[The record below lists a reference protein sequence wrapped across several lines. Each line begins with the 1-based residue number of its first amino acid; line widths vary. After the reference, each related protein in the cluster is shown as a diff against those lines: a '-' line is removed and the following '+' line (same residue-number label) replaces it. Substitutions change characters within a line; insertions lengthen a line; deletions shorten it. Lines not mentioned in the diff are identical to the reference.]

1 MRTIPLSI
9 ALMTVLAALAAAPST
24 APLAAQETPPSV
36 VASYE
41 ALADTILAVRR
52 AEAALVRSLLDGHRH
67 AAEILAAKGDW
78 QGAAAQIALFGN
90 EGDNAI
96 GGVRKRLLDGG
107 HHYNAG
113 GEAQGIFEEGYVV
126 VTKDAKQKIL
136 ALATRLRTTR
146 DDGERQKAWKEFQ
159 AIAGPL
165 LEAK

>member
-1 MRTIPLSI
+1 MRKLHFGPFFLLLLLS
-9 ALMTVLAALAAAPST
+9 
-24 APLAAQETPPSV
+24 APLARPLTAQETPPAV

-67 AAEILAAKGDW
+67 AAETLKARGDW

-96 GGVRKRLLDGG
+96 GGVRKRLLEGG

-113 GEAQGIFEEGYVV
+113 GEEQGVFEQGYVV
-126 VTKDAKQKIL
+126 VTKEAKKNLLVLARTIRTASGDA
-136 ALATRLRTTR
+136 AR
-146 DDGERQKAWKEFQ
+146 EKAWSEFT
-159 AIAGPL
+159 AIAEKL
-165 LEAK
+165 LEAR